1 MRIPVVAT
9 LLSFLILQ
17 PLVYAQEQEPLRFI
31 TGELS
36 AYGNGAVVVDGE
48 RIELCDD
55 FDVLDTL
62 EKPIRIDGL
71 VATEIV
77 TVTVRKSCAIQVKAE
92 KIRR

>member
-1 MRIPVVAT
+1 MRITVTILFV
-9 LLSFLILQ
+9 LLLH
-17 PLVYAQEQEPLRFI
+17 PLVYAQDQEPLRFV

-36 AYGNGAVVVDGE
+36 GYGYGAVVVDGE

-55 FDVLDTL
+55 YEVLDTL
-62 EKPIRIDGL
+62 DKPIRIDGL

-77 TVTVRKSCAIQVKAE
+77 TVTVRKECAIQVKAE

>member
-1 MRIPVVAT
+1 MRITVTVT
-9 LLSFLILQ
+9 ILFVLLLH
-17 PLVYAQEQEPLRFI
+17 PLVYAQEQEPLKFI

-36 AYGNGAVVVDGE
+36 AYGSGAVVVDGE

-55 FDVLDTL
+55 CEVLDTL

-77 TVTVRKSCAIQVKAE
+77 TVTVRKACAIQVKAE
-92 KIRR
+92 KVRR

>member
-1 MRIPVVAT
+1 MKIPVAAT
-9 LLSFLILQ
+9 ILSLLLLQ
-17 PLVYAQEQEPLRFI
+17 PLLYAQEKEPLRFI

-36 AYGNGAVVVDGE
+36 AYGNSAVVVDGE

-55 FDVLDTL
+55 FEVLDTL

-77 TVTVRKSCAIQVKAE
+77 TVTVRKACAIEVKAE